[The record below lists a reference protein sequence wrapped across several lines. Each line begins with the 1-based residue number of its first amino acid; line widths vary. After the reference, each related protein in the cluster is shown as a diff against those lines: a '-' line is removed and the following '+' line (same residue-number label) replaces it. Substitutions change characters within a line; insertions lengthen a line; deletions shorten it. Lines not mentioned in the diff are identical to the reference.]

1 MANLIQKGSV
11 TADERI
17 IDLYWQRDEE
27 AIRTTDEKYG
37 TFLFRLAYN
46 VLHDREDCE
55 ECKNDTYLD
64 VWEAIPP
71 ARPAVFPAFLA
82 QILRRRALDRYRKK
96 TSEKRIPSEMT
107 VAIDD
112 LSDTLCSEDSVEGA
126 YDAKEL
132 GRILSGFVRK
142 LPERQKYI
150 FIDRYYFCESVEKI
164 AAALSVSPTTVYR
177 ETDKIKQSLRALLE
191 RNGITI

>member
-27 AIRTTDEKYG
+27 AIRATDEKYG

-64 VWEAIPP
+64 VWRAIPP
-71 ARPAVFPAFLA
+71 TRPTVFQAFLT
-82 QILRRRALDRYRKK
+82 QIMRRRAIDRYKEK
-96 TSEKRIPSEMT
+96 SSQKRIPSEMT

-132 GRILSGFVRK
+132 GRILSAFVRK

-150 FIDRYYFCESVEKI
+150 FIDRYYFCEPVEKI
-164 AAALSVSPTTVYR
+164 AAALTVSPATVYR